1 LFSTPELY
9 RKLIHLASSIIPLSY
24 LYLFPDRALMA
35 VLLSIVVVLSF
46 ILDHDDIQKINWIK
60 NIFTK
65 YLNPLMRKSEING
78 RLTGAT
84 WLFISSFITVL
95 IFPMDIAVYA
105 LLIMTV
111 SDAVAALV
119 GLYFGKRK
127 IFNKTFEG
135 TLAGII
141 VGISLCFLVP
151 TIPFMIAVI
160 GVITGMSVELL
171 PLRMNDNLSI
181 PLVSGGIMHI
191 ARTYLV

>member
-1 LFSTPELY
+1 
-9 RKLIHLASSIIPLSY
+9 
-24 LYLFPDRALMA
+24 MA

-46 ILDHDDIQKINWIK
+46 ILDHDYIQKINWIK

-65 YLNPLMRKSEING
+65 YLNPLMLKSEING

-84 WLFISSFITVL
+84 WLFTASFITVL

-119 GLYFGKRK
+119 GSYFGKRK

>member
-1 LFSTPELY
+1 MFSTYELY

-24 LYLFPDRALMA
+24 LYLFPDRTLMA
-35 VLLSIVVVLSF
+35 KLLSILVVVSF
-46 ILDHDDIQKINWIK
+46 ILDHDYIQKINWIK

-84 WLFISSFITVL
+84 WVFTASFITVL

-119 GLYFGKRK
+119 GSYFGKIK
-127 IFNKTFEG
+127 IFEKTFEG

-151 TIPFMIAVI
+151 TIPVMIAVI

-171 PLRMNDNLSI
+171 PLRLNDNFSI

-191 ARTYLV
+191 ARTYIG

>member
-1 LFSTPELY
+1 
-9 RKLIHLASSIIPLSY
+9 
-24 LYLFPDRALMA
+24 MA

-46 ILDHDDIQKINWIK
+46 ILDHDYIQKINWIK

-84 WLFISSFITVL
+84 WLFIASFITVL

-119 GLYFGKRK
+119 GSYFGKRK